1 VFDIANFIFVT
12 TLIGL
17 LVPIVVVVIV
27 LVAIV
32 WTFRRMVPTGKAA
45 AEQELRARMIRGE
58 ISPTE
63 YEARR
68 DAMRDER

>member
-1 VFDIANFIFVT
+1 VFDFANFMFVT
-12 TLIGL
+12 VL
-17 LVPIVVVVIV
+17 LSLVLPIVVVVIV

-45 AEQELRARMIRGE
+45 AEQQLRARMVRGE

-68 DAMRDER
+68 DAFRDEP